1 MNQEKIG
8 TYIKSLRKTKG
19 LSQEQLAERFNVSSR
34 TISRWETGRTLP
46 DITTI
51 IELAAFYEV
60 DILEILNGENNIA
73 ITDRETADTAREIV
87 EYAAV
92 QGNRKRSAR
101 LYIVLGISVAL
112 FVCTKLCIGET
123 KGLLYGTVPEEIC
136 EGIMF
141 CVYGVTAAFLAVYA
155 KAHWWQEKP
164 TSEPLKTVNATVA
177 SKKVKSGT
185 YQSGRSKGGYSY
197 TITFVTENGHALELF
212 AYEIEFGGIKEGMTG
227 MLTYQGR
234 YFVDF
239 K

>member
-92 QGNRKRSAR
+92 QGNRKRSAW

-112 FVCTKLCIGET
+112 FVCTKLFIGET

-164 TSEPLKTVNATVA
+164 TSEPLILLSN
-177 SKKVKSGT
+177 KK
-185 YQSGRSKGGYSY
+185 
-197 TITFVTENGHALELF
+197 I
-212 AYEIEFGGIKEGMTG
+212 
-227 MLTYQGR
+227 
-234 YFVDF
+234 
-239 K
+239 